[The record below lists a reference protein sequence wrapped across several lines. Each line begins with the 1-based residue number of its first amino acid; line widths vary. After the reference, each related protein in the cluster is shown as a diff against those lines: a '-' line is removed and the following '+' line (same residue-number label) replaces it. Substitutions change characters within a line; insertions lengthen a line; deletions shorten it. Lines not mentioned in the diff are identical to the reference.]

1 MSLRRQLLALAII
14 LLATPAVAETREEP
28 ATVAFARISGKC
40 STLRVAGRGFA
51 CRAVSF
57 YQTEIGR
64 ANFTIVLD
72 DPSDSRHII
81 TFSGDNGRRQDNT
94 YELPVDRMLL
104 KSKDR
109 PKMDGL
115 PVPAIETSTGMCRQL
130 GSFVSGQIS
139 SIACHATDQSGR
151 TYEVAMS
158 AEAIPF
164 LESALP
170 VLGQHGRSDHDYA
183 HLLIPLSVA
192 GFYGDTK
199 TQRLYL
205 DRAMAVLSVAALALG
220 AARLT

>member
-1 MSLRRQLLALAII
+1 MRLRRQLLALAI
-14 LLATPAVAETREEP
+14 LFVATPVLAQTREEP

-72 DPSDSRHII
+72 DPADSRHII

-151 TYEVAMS
+151 TYEVQ
-158 AEAIPF
+158 F
-164 LESALP
+164 ESDGSP
-170 VLGQHGRSDHDYA
+170 VQ
-183 HLLIPLSVA
+183 
-192 GFYGDTK
+192 
-199 TQRLYL
+199 LY
-205 DRAMAVLSVAALALG
+205 RVRPS
-220 AARLT
+220 RPTIQ

>member
-1 MSLRRQLLALAII
+1 M
-14 LLATPAVAETREEP
+14 AETREEP

-115 PVPAIETSTGMCRQL
+115 PVPALELSDGMCRQNGNFARL
-130 GSFVSGQIS
+130 EVSSITCTATDKKGRQYQLQFVSDGSPITVRRVR
-139 SIACHATDQSGR
+139 A
-151 TYEVAMS
+151 S
-158 AEAIPF
+158 APTI
-164 LESALP
+164 
-170 VLGQHGRSDHDYA
+170 RHDPY
-183 HLLIPLSVA
+183 
-192 GFYGDTK
+192 
-199 TQRLYL
+199 Q
-205 DRAMAVLSVAALALG
+205 
-220 AARLT
+220 